1 MSSDKK
7 IESITIPFNKV
18 PNGSLQSELR
28 NAMEVQFRYKF
39 YKDVQFPYLHSLGIR
54 HVLQG
59 FGNEEVGFIGILHL
73 WWVNE
78 DNGIVYDKTR
88 KSPVQIKGVWK
99 SEWLDHPHEALVLA
113 QKLEKEKIYD
123 EEKLVFL
130 IQNYVRQDTEKRAR
144 KETERLLRERQGI
157 ESMVEED
164 VEEEAKK
171 VILWN

>member
-7 IESITIPFNKV
+7 IEWITIPYNKV
-18 PNGSLQSELR
+18 PNEKNREELR
-28 NAMEVQFRYKF
+28 HAMEVQFRYKF

-78 DNGIVYDKTR
+78 DNGIVYDNPR

-99 SEWLDHPHEALVLA
+99 SEWLDHPHDALALA
-113 QKLEKEKIYD
+113 QKIEDKKPYD
-123 EEKLVFL
+123 EEKLAYL
-130 IQNYVRQDTEKRAR
+130 MQNYLQQKEQQRAQKEAVRLIRER
-144 KETERLLRERQGI
+144 KEI
-157 ESMVEED
+157 ESMVEEE